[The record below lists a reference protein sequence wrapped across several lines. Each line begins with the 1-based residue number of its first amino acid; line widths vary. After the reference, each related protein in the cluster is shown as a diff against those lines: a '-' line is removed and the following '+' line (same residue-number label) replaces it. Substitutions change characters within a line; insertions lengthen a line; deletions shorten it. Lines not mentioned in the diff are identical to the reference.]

1 MLTSRA
7 LSLPT
12 KGRVYQACVHSK
24 MMYGSETW
32 PVKAEDVSCMEQN
45 DMRMIRWM
53 CNVSV
58 KDRLS
63 SKELRKRLHV
73 DSIGSC
79 MQNRRLCWFGHVE
92 RMDKNAWA
100 SRCRTIKVAGT
111 TGRGRLKKTWEEVIR
126 IDLKQKGVSR
136 DLVKDRITWKSIS
149 RNRPTHATM

>member
-12 KGRVYQACVHSK
+12 KGRVYQACVRST

-32 PVKAEDVSCMEQN
+32 LVKAEDVSRIEQN

-53 CNVSV
+53 CNVGV

-63 SKELRKRLHV
+63 SKELRKRLHL

-79 MQNRRLCWFGHVE
+79 MQNRRLHWFGHVE

-100 SRCRTIKVAGT
+100 SR
-111 TGRGRLKKTWEEVIR
+111 
-126 IDLKQKGVSR
+126 
-136 DLVKDRITWKSIS
+136 
-149 RNRPTHATM
+149 

>member
-1 MLTSRA
+1 
-7 LSLPT
+7 
-12 KGRVYQACVHSK
+12 
-24 MMYGSETW
+24 
-32 PVKAEDVSCMEQN
+32 
-45 DMRMIRWM
+45 MRMIRWM

-63 SKELRKRLHV
+63 SKELRKRLNL

-79 MQNRRLCWFGHVE
+79 MQNRRLRWFGHVE

-100 SRCRTIKVAGT
+100 SRCRTIKVTGT
-111 TGRGRLKKTWEEVIR
+111 TGRGRPKKTWEEVIR

-149 RNRPTHATM
+149 RNRPTHASM